1 MLTPSAVSDASI
13 HRSLYSH
20 REASSAEQDP
30 PDRGRVGDAE
40 QHSGRK
46 QGYALNL
53 SPGGSL
59 ACPPLPPDRRGLG
72 SLAPHIGDPGP
83 SDSALA
89 AASSWRRRRP
99 AADRQAAPCTFVGFE
114 YLQLPWRK
122 SVPPQSL
129 LCREEPLLEVRQW
142 LARDMVFRATSVYL

>member
-1 MLTPSAVSDASI
+1 MVAKVSQLLI
-13 HRSLYSH
+13 Y
-20 REASSAEQDP
+20 Q
-30 PDRGRVGDAE
+30 RVCLCA
-40 QHSGRK
+40 
-46 QGYALNL
+46 NL
-53 SPGGSL
+53 L
-59 ACPPLPPDRRGLG
+59 WADLG

-114 YLQLPWRK
+114 YLQLPRRK

-129 LCREEPLLEVRQW
+129 LCREEPLLEVRQL